1 MKAMIF
7 AAGLGTRLRPLT
19 DHQPKALVNVGG
31 VPMLE
36 RVILR
41 LKGAGFDDITVNV
54 HHFGEQII
62 DFLQAKRYAGVTIH
76 ISDERDLLLDTGG
89 GILKAKPFL
98 EGNEPFL
105 VHNADI
111 MTDIDLGALYR
122 HHLTHRAEATLVV
135 SQRNTSRYLLFDA
148 QQRLQGWTNKQTGE
162 VLPADLDIA
171 AGHYTPLAFSGIH
184 VISPTLYRWMGE
196 TPWSGKFSII
206 PFYVAICREARIQG
220 YQPEQMHFF
229 DVGKIETL
237 RQAEEWL
244 ERQTEQGER

>member
-1 MKAMIF
+1 MKAMVF

>member
-122 HHLTHRAEATLVV
+122 HHLAHRAEATLVV

-171 AGHYTPLAFSGIH
+171 AGHYTPMAFSGIH

-196 TPWSGKFSII
+196 APWNGKFSII